1 MPSKF
6 MKIEKLTEDK
16 IRIIV
21 NSSDLKLENLDI
33 KSIMSKAIERQGFFT
48 YMLEKAKDEVGFN
61 TDGCRILIEAFSTSD
76 DILVFTITKYS
87 IDSTSNKTL
96 NPNKIGVKAKRKSL
110 NITNKQALYK
120 LKSFDDFCDFCECIS
135 KEYKFNIKTLSK
147 NTYLYLYNNIYY
159 LLMKN
164 INIEELARKNF
175 YSIAS
180 EFLSPAHYSNNFE
193 SKLLEHGKL
202 IIKGNSIVT
211 GIKYFVNK

>member
-1 MPSKF
+1 

-21 NSSDLKLENLDI
+21 NPSDLELENLDI
-33 KSIMSKAIERQGFFT
+33 NSIMTKAIERQGFFIH
-48 YMLEKAKDEVGFN
+48 MLEKAKDEVGFN
-61 TDGCRILIEAFSTSD
+61 TDGCKLLIEAFSSSD

-87 IDSTSNKTL
+87 EIEKTKNIDLNKKL
-96 NPNKIGVKAKRKSL
+96 KVKRKFL
-110 NITNKQALYK
+110 NIKNTEAVYTFT
-120 LKSFDDFCDFCECIS
+120 SFDEFCDFCECIS

>member
-1 MPSKF
+1 

-21 NSSDLKLENLDI
+21 NPSDLELENLDM
-33 KSIMSKAIERQGFFT
+33 KSIMTKTIDCQGFFIH
-48 YMLEKAKDEVGFN
+48 MLEKAKDEVGFN
-61 TDGCRILIEAFSTSD
+61 TDGCKLLIEAFSSSD

-87 IDSTSNKTL
+87 EREFSKNTDLNKKL
-96 NPNKIGVKAKRKSL
+96 KVKRKCL
-110 NITNKQALYK
+110 NTTNKEALYRFK
-120 LKSFDDFCDFCECIS
+120 TFDEFCDFCECIS
-135 KEYKFNIKTLSK
+135 KQYKFDVKKLSK
-147 NTYLYLYNNIYY
+147 NTYLYLYNNTYY

-164 INIEELARKNF
+164 MNIDDIAIRNF

-180 EFLSPAHYSNNFE
+180 EFLIPVHYSNNFE